1 MQAKRILVV
10 DDDAMV
16 RESIEMMLELDGHT
30 IELVGS
36 GAEAL
41 ARFAPGRYDVVLTDN
56 RMPGMH
62 GIELAQKIKVIDPAQ
77 IIVLFSG
84 SPPVE
89 AAVPC
94 DLVLVKP
101 FSSTELRKAV
111 IEAADRCK
119 RSAAV
124 AG

>member
-1 MQAKRILVV
+1 MV
-10 DDDAMV
+10 DDDPMV
-16 RESIEMMLELDGHT
+16 RESIEMMLELDGHA

-36 GAEAL
+36 GPEAL
-41 ARFAPGRYDVVLTDN
+41 ARFAPGRFDVILTDN

-62 GIELAQKIKVIDPAQ
+62 GVELARRIKEIDPAQ
-77 IIVLFSG
+77 VVVLFSG

-94 DLVLVKP
+94 DMVLVKP
-101 FSSTELRKAV
+101 FSSGQLRKAV

-119 RSAAV
+119 RTAPV
-124 AG
+124 PD